1 MTRNLVVAVILLVVL
16 AAGCGGGEETMTAPE
31 TAGEL
36 TVDNVTA
43 NLALPSDTGAV
54 YMHITNGGD
63 VDDALIDAAIDG
75 CGTIE
80 LHEMINENDTM
91 MMRQVEGNRI
101 PVPAGETVMLQR
113 GGLHVMCIGKTGEFT
128 IGQSVP
134 VTLTFEKAGT
144 MQVMADVLDPAELGM
159 DMSGGGMGTDETP

>member
-1 MTRNLVVAVILLVVL
+1 MTRYFAGAVILLVVL
-16 AAGCGGGEETMTAPE
+16 AAGCAGVEESMPTPE
-31 TAGEL
+31 TSGGL

-43 NLALPSDTGAV
+43 VLTLPSDTGAV
-54 YMHITNGGD
+54 YMRITNGGD
-63 VDDALIDAAIDG
+63 VDDALIDAALDG

-91 MMRQVEGNRI
+91 TMRQVEGNRI

-134 VTLTFEKAGT
+134 VTLTFENAGT
-144 MQVMADVLDPAELGM
+144 VEVMADVLDPAGM
-159 DMSGGGMGTDETP
+159 GMGMEGGGMGSDEAP